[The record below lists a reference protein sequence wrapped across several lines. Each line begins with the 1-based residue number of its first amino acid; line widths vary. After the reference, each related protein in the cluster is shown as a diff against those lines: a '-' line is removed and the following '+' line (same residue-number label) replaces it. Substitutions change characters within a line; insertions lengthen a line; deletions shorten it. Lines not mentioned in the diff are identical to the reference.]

1 MLWAMTNYKRETAV
15 SLPFALDAY
24 GNIRKTYEQSKI
36 WADRVRSVIGTLKT
50 ERPMNTLFGTNIPAQ
65 TFSTESE
72 AKEVITREVRNAFD
86 KYLPLLILDTV
97 NLTFNDATGVITLD
111 VIYDL
116 PNQEKLTTSVGIAY
130 ISGNKLVSE
139 DLL

>member
-1 MLWAMTNYKRETAV
+1 MTNYKRETAI

-24 GNIRKTYEQSKI
+24 GNVRKTYEQSKI

-50 ERPMNTLFGTNIPAQ
+50 ERVMNGVFGTNIPAQ
-65 TFSTESE
+65 TFDTQTV
-72 AKEVITREVRNAFD
+72 ARDNITREVRNAFS
-86 KYLPLLILDTV
+86 KHLPLLTLETV
-97 NLTFNDATGVITLD
+97 EITVSDDSGLITLD
-111 VIYDL
+111 VVYNL
-116 PNQEKLTTSVGIAY
+116 PNQEQLTTSIGIAY